1 VHSTRQDPNLAA
13 LQAGAGLPGHVL
25 DVVVLTSDPGLLATL
40 REAGGPEH
48 AIWHAPSADNAV
60 DLLVGGRCS
69 ILIAD
74 LGALRGD
81 AAALLDRLHAQFP
94 ELILMA
100 TGRRDEEHSVA
111 MLVSDQRIYR
121 FLHKPVS
128 PARANLF
135 LSAATRR
142 YNELRNAV
150 PIDLITGKHIV
161 PRSNTTA
168 IVVTFVVLLS
178 AAAGGAFWWQSR
190 KEPAVAAPPPRAVGS
205 LTPEEQVA
213 DYLAR
218 GEMALATNRLVDPR
232 GNNAVEYYRSVLAL
246 QPENA
251 GARTGLERVGMKL
264 EARVLEAL
272 QAGDP
277 ARGATA
283 LGILQRA
290 VPEYPRLDELR
301 AELLALSRSSRSP
314 ISAAPP
320 PEPVK
325 RAPAR
330 TSAPAP
336 TPAARSTRTQA
347 APTTT
352 RQVSAPTPQVS
363 APTSAVQGPA
373 PGATAPAIAA
383 PAAALPAAAAAASDP
398 TPGELDNVARLRGRG
413 ILLEPPGN
421 NAYEQLLALRAKY
434 PYSIGVRTEQQQLA
448 SAFLERTRTALAAGD
463 AVTANAFLSRV
474 DTLVPNMAATKSL
487 QTQLAALQQQRA
499 FNAQIV
505 QAKTLTR
512 TREVPPVYPR
522 DAERQNISGWVDV
535 EFTVAPDGSTQDLV
549 VRGAEPQRMFDQ
561 AAVDAVKRWRFEPI
575 MRDGKAVAQRA
586 AVRIRFELK

>member
-1 VHSTRQDPNLAA
+1 MHSTRQDANLAA
-13 LQAGAGLPGHVL
+13 LQAGAGLPGHIL

-40 REAGGPEH
+40 HQSAGPEH
-48 AIWHAPSADNAV
+48 AIWHAPSADTAV

-69 ILIAD
+69 ILVAD

-100 TGRRDEEHSVA
+100 TGRREEEHSVA

-135 LSAATRR
+135 LSAASRR

-161 PRSNTTA
+161 PRSKTPA
-168 IVVTFVVLLS
+168 IVISLVVLLS
-178 AAAGGAFWWQSR
+178 LAAGGAFWWQSR
-190 KEPAVAAPPPRAVGS
+190 KEPVAVAPPPRAVGS
-205 LTPEEQVA
+205 LTPDEQIA
-213 DYLAR
+213 DFLAR
-218 GEMALATNRLVDPR
+218 GEMALATDRLVDPR

-246 QPENA
+246 QPDNP
-251 GARTGLERVGMKL
+251 GAHTGLERVGMKM

-272 QAGDP
+272 QERDA

-283 LGILQRA
+283 LATLQHA

-314 ISAAPP
+314 ISVAPP

-325 RAPAR
+325 RPPAR
-330 TSAPAP
+330 TSAPAS
-336 TPAARSTRTQA
+336 TPGAKAATTQ
-347 APTTT
+347 T
-352 RQVSAPTPQVS
+352 APTPTPSVD
-363 APTSAVQGPA
+363 APA
-373 PGATAPAIAA
+373 PGAAALTVTA
-383 PAAALPAAAAAASDP
+383 PAAAATAAAAAGSDP
-398 TPGELDNVARLRGRG
+398 TPSELDNVARLRGRG
-413 ILLEPPGN
+413 ILLEPPVN

-448 SAFLERTRTALAAGD
+448 STFLDRTRTALAASD
-463 AVTANAFLSRV
+463 VATASAFLSRV
-474 DTLVPNMAATKSL
+474 DNLVPNMAATKSL
-487 QTQLAALQQQRA
+487 QTQLATLQQRSQ
-499 FNAQIV
+499 FNSNIV
-505 QAKTLTR
+505 QAKTLKR
-512 TREVPPVYPR
+512 VREVPPVYPR
-522 DAERQNISGWVDV
+522 DAERQKLSGWVDV

-549 VRGAEPQRMFDQ
+549 VRGAEPQRTFDQ
-561 AAVDAVKRWRFEPI
+561 AAIDAVKRWRFEPI
-575 MRDGKAVAQRA
+575 TRHGTAVAQRA
-586 AVRIRFELK
+586 ALRIRFELK

>member
-1 VHSTRQDPNLAA
+1 VHSTRQDANLAA
-13 LQAGAGLPGHVL
+13 LQAGAGLPGHIL

-40 REAGGPEH
+40 HQSAGPEH
-48 AIWHAPSADNAV
+48 AIWHAPSADTAV

-69 ILIAD
+69 ILVAD

-100 TGRRDEEHSVA
+100 TGRREEEHSVA

-135 LSAATRR
+135 LSAASRR

-161 PRSNTTA
+161 PRSKTPA
-168 IVVTFVVLLS
+168 IVISLVVLLS
-178 AAAGGAFWWQSR
+178 LAAGGAFWWQSR
-190 KEPAVAAPPPRAVGS
+190 KEPVAVAPPPRAVGS
-205 LTPEEQVA
+205 LTPDEQIA
-213 DYLAR
+213 DFLAR
-218 GEMALATNRLVDPR
+218 GEMALATDRLVDPR

-246 QPENA
+246 QPDNP
-251 GARTGLERVGMKL
+251 GAHTGLERVGMKM

-272 QAGDP
+272 QERDA

-283 LGILQRA
+283 LATLQHA
-290 VPEYPRLDELR
+290 VPEYPRLDQLR

-314 ISAAPP
+314 ISVASP

-325 RAPAR
+325 RPPAR
-330 TSAPAP
+330 TSAPAS
-336 TPAARSTRTQA
+336 TPGAKAATTQ
-347 APTTT
+347 T
-352 RQVSAPTPQVS
+352 APTPTPSVD
-363 APTSAVQGPA
+363 APA
-373 PGATAPAIAA
+373 PGAAALTVTA
-383 PAAALPAAAAAASDP
+383 PAAAATAAAAAGSDP
-398 TPGELDNVARLRGRG
+398 TQSELDNVARLRGRG
-413 ILLEPPGN
+413 ILLEPPVN

-448 SAFLERTRTALAAGD
+448 STFLDRTRTALAASD
-463 AVTANAFLSRV
+463 VATASAFLSRV
-474 DTLVPNMAATKSL
+474 DNLVPNMAATKSL
-487 QTQLAALQQQRA
+487 QTQLATLQQQSQ
-499 FNAQIV
+499 FNSNIV
-505 QAKTLTR
+505 QAKTLKR
-512 TREVPPVYPR
+512 VREVPPVYPR
-522 DAERQNISGWVDV
+522 DAERQKLSGWVDV

-549 VRGAEPQRMFDQ
+549 VRGAEPQRTFDQ
-561 AAVDAVKRWRFEPI
+561 AAIDAVKRWRFEPI
-575 MRDGKAVAQRA
+575 MRDGTAVAQRA
-586 AVRIRFELK
+586 ALRIRFELK

>member
-142 YNELRNAV
+142 YHELRNAV
-150 PIDLITGKHIV
+150 PIDLITGKHVV

-168 IVVTFVVLLS
+168 IVVSLVVLLS
-178 AAAGGAFWWQSR
+178 VAAGGAFWWQSR
-190 KEPAVAAPPPRAVGS
+190 KEPATAAPPPRAVGS
-205 LTPEEQVA
+205 LTQEEQIA

-218 GEMALATNRLVDPR
+218 GEMALATDRLVDPR

-251 GARTGLERVGMKL
+251 GAHTGLERVGMKL

-272 QAGDP
+272 QARDP

-283 LGILQRA
+283 LATLQHA
-290 VPEYPRLDELR
+290 VPEYPRLDQLR
-301 AELLALSRSSRSP
+301 AVPSP
-314 ISAAPP
+314 
-320 PEPVK
+320 
-325 RAPAR
+325 
-330 TSAPAP
+330 
-336 TPAARSTRTQA
+336 
-347 APTTT
+347 
-352 RQVSAPTPQVS
+352 
-363 APTSAVQGPA
+363 
-373 PGATAPAIAA
+373 
-383 PAAALPAAAAAASDP
+383 
-398 TPGELDNVARLRGRG
+398 
-413 ILLEPPGN
+413 
-421 NAYEQLLALRAKY
+421 
-434 PYSIGVRTEQQQLA
+434 
-448 SAFLERTRTALAAGD
+448 
-463 AVTANAFLSRV
+463 
-474 DTLVPNMAATKSL
+474 
-487 QTQLAALQQQRA
+487 
-499 FNAQIV
+499 
-505 QAKTLTR
+505 
-512 TREVPPVYPR
+512 
-522 DAERQNISGWVDV
+522 
-535 EFTVAPDGSTQDLV
+535 
-549 VRGAEPQRMFDQ
+549 
-561 AAVDAVKRWRFEPI
+561 
-575 MRDGKAVAQRA
+575 
-586 AVRIRFELK
+586 

>member
-1 VHSTRQDPNLAA
+1 MHSTRQDANLAA
-13 LQAGAGLPGHVL
+13 LQAGAGLPGHIL

-40 REAGGPEH
+40 HQSAGPEH
-48 AIWHAPSADNAV
+48 AIWHAPSADTAV

-69 ILIAD
+69 ILVAD

-100 TGRRDEEHSVA
+100 TGRREEEHSVA

-161 PRSNTTA
+161 PRSNTPA
-168 IVVTFVVLLS
+168 IVISLVVLLS
-178 AAAGGAFWWQSR
+178 LAAGGAFWWQSR
-190 KEPAVAAPPPRAVGS
+190 KEPAVVAPPPRAVGS
-205 LTPEEQVA
+205 LTQEEQIA
-213 DYLAR
+213 DFLAR
-218 GEMALATNRLVDPR
+218 GEMALATDRLVDPR

-246 QPENA
+246 QPDNA
-251 GARTGLERVGMKL
+251 GAHTGLERAGMKL
-264 EARVLEAL
+264 EARVMEAL
-272 QAGDP
+272 QARDA

-283 LGILQRA
+283 LATLQHA

-301 AELLALSRSSRSP
+301 AELLTLSRSSRSP
-314 ISAAPP
+314 ISIAPP

-325 RAPAR
+325 RPSERTAAPA
-330 TSAPAP
+330 S
-336 TPAARSTRTQA
+336 TPAARSTTPQAVPPKPQVDTPTPDVRAPATRAASPAA
-347 APTTT
+347 APP
-352 RQVSAPTPQVS
+352 V
-363 APTSAVQGPA
+363 
-373 PGATAPAIAA
+373 AA
-383 PAAALPAAAAAASDP
+383 PAAAGAAAAAASDP
-398 TPGELDNVARLRGRG
+398 SASELDAVARLRGRG
-413 ILLEPPGN
+413 VLLEPPGN
-421 NAYEQLLALRAKY
+421 NAYEQLIALRAKY

-448 SAFLERTRTALAAGD
+448 SAFLDRTRTALAAGD
-463 AVTANAFLSRV
+463 VATASAFLSRV

-487 QTQLAALQQQRA
+487 QTQLATLQQQRI
-499 FNAQIV
+499 FESQIV
-505 QAKTLTR
+505 QAKTLKR
-512 TREVPPVYPR
+512 VREVPPVYPR
-522 DAERQNISGWVDV
+522 DAERQNLSGWVDV

-549 VRGAEPQRMFDQ
+549 VRGAEPQRTFDQ
-561 AAVDAVKRWRFEPI
+561 AAIDAVKRWRFEPI
-575 MRDGKAVAQRA
+575 MRDGAAVAQRA

>member
-1 VHSTRQDPNLAA
+1 VHSTRQDANLAA
-13 LQAGAGLPGHVL
+13 LQAGAGLPGHIL

-40 REAGGPEH
+40 HQSAGPEH
-48 AIWHAPSADNAV
+48 AIWHAPSADTAV

-69 ILIAD
+69 ILVAD

-100 TGRRDEEHSVA
+100 TGRREEEHSVA

-135 LSAATRR
+135 LSAASRR

-161 PRSNTTA
+161 PRSKTPA
-168 IVVTFVVLLS
+168 IVISLVVLLS
-178 AAAGGAFWWQSR
+178 LAAGGAFWWQSR
-190 KEPAVAAPPPRAVGS
+190 KEPVAVAPPPRAVGS
-205 LTPEEQVA
+205 LTPDEQIA
-213 DYLAR
+213 DFLAR
-218 GEMALATNRLVDPR
+218 GEMALATDRLVDPR

-246 QPENA
+246 QPDNP
-251 GARTGLERVGMKL
+251 GAHTGLERVGMKM

-272 QAGDP
+272 QERDA

-283 LGILQRA
+283 LATLQHA

-314 ISAAPP
+314 ISVAPP

-325 RAPAR
+325 RPPAR
-330 TSAPAP
+330 TSAPAS
-336 TPAARSTRTQA
+336 TPGAKAATTQ
-347 APTTT
+347 T
-352 RQVSAPTPQVS
+352 APTPTPSVD
-363 APTSAVQGPA
+363 APA
-373 PGATAPAIAA
+373 PGAAALTVTA
-383 PAAALPAAAAAASDP
+383 PAAAATAAAAAGSDP
-398 TPGELDNVARLRGRG
+398 TPSELDNVARLRGRG
-413 ILLEPPGN
+413 ILLEPPVN

-448 SAFLERTRTALAAGD
+448 STFLDRTRTALAASD
-463 AVTANAFLSRV
+463 VATASAFLSRV
-474 DTLVPNMAATKSL
+474 DNLVPNMAATKSL
-487 QTQLAALQQQRA
+487 QTQLATLQQQSQ
-499 FNAQIV
+499 FNSNIV
-505 QAKTLTR
+505 QAKTLKR
-512 TREVPPVYPR
+512 VREVPPVYPR
-522 DAERQNISGWVDV
+522 DAERQKLSGWVDV

-549 VRGAEPQRMFDQ
+549 VRGAEPQRTFDQ
-561 AAVDAVKRWRFEPI
+561 AAIDAVKRWRFEPI
-575 MRDGKAVAQRA
+575 MRDGTAVAQRA
-586 AVRIRFELK
+586 ALRIRFELK

>member
-1 VHSTRQDPNLAA
+1 VHSTRQDANLAA
-13 LQAGAGLPGHVL
+13 LQAGAGLPGHIL

-40 REAGGPEH
+40 HQSAGPEH
-48 AIWHAPSADNAV
+48 AIWHAPSADTAV

-69 ILIAD
+69 ILVAD

-100 TGRRDEEHSVA
+100 TGRREEEHSVA

-135 LSAATRR
+135 LSAASRR

-161 PRSNTTA
+161 PRSKTPA
-168 IVVTFVVLLS
+168 IVISLVVLLS
-178 AAAGGAFWWQSR
+178 LAAGGAFWWQSR
-190 KEPAVAAPPPRAVGS
+190 KEPVAVAPPPRAVGS
-205 LTPEEQVA
+205 LTPDEQIA
-213 DYLAR
+213 DFLAR
-218 GEMALATNRLVDPR
+218 GEMALATDRLVDPR

-246 QPENA
+246 QPDNP
-251 GARTGLERVGMKL
+251 GAHTGLERVGMKM

-272 QAGDP
+272 QERDA

-283 LGILQRA
+283 LATLQHA
-290 VPEYPRLDELR
+290 VPEYPRLDQLR

-314 ISAAPP
+314 ISVASP

-325 RAPAR
+325 RPPAR
-330 TSAPAP
+330 TSAPAS
-336 TPAARSTRTQA
+336 TPGAKAATTQ
-347 APTTT
+347 T
-352 RQVSAPTPQVS
+352 APTPTPSVD
-363 APTSAVQGPA
+363 APA
-373 PGATAPAIAA
+373 PGAAALTVTA
-383 PAAALPAAAAAASDP
+383 PAAAATAAAAAGSDP
-398 TPGELDNVARLRGRG
+398 TPSELDNVARLRGRG
-413 ILLEPPGN
+413 ILLEPPVN

-448 SAFLERTRTALAAGD
+448 STFLDRTRTALAAGD
-463 AVTANAFLSRV
+463 VAMASAFLSRV
-474 DTLVPNMAATKSL
+474 DNLVPNMAATKSL
-487 QTQLAALQQQRA
+487 QTQLATLQQQSQ
-499 FNAQIV
+499 FNSNIV
-505 QAKTLTR
+505 QAKTLKR
-512 TREVPPVYPR
+512 VREVPPVYPR
-522 DAERQNISGWVDV
+522 DAERQKLSGWVDV

-549 VRGAEPQRMFDQ
+549 VRGAEPQRTFDQ
-561 AAVDAVKRWRFEPI
+561 AAIDAVKRWRFEPI
-575 MRDGKAVAQRA
+575 MRDGTAVAQRA
-586 AVRIRFELK
+586 ALRIRFELK

>member
-1 VHSTRQDPNLAA
+1 VHSTRQDANLAA
-13 LQAGAGLPGHVL
+13 LQAGAGLPGHIL

-40 REAGGPEH
+40 HQSAGPEH
-48 AIWHAPSADNAV
+48 AIWHAPSADTAV

-69 ILIAD
+69 ILVAD

-100 TGRRDEEHSVA
+100 TGRREEEHSVA

-135 LSAATRR
+135 LSAASRR

-161 PRSNTTA
+161 PRSKTPA
-168 IVVTFVVLLS
+168 IVISLVVLLS
-178 AAAGGAFWWQSR
+178 LAAGGAFWWQSR
-190 KEPAVAAPPPRAVGS
+190 KEPVAVAPPPRAVGS
-205 LTPEEQVA
+205 LTPDEQIA
-213 DYLAR
+213 DFLAR
-218 GEMALATNRLVDPR
+218 GEMALATDRLVDPR

-246 QPENA
+246 QPDNP
-251 GARTGLERVGMKL
+251 GAHTGLERVGMKM

-272 QAGDP
+272 QERDA

-283 LGILQRA
+283 LATLQHA
-290 VPEYPRLDELR
+290 VPEYPRLDQLR

-314 ISAAPP
+314 ISVAPP

-325 RAPAR
+325 RPPAR
-330 TSAPAP
+330 TSAPAS
-336 TPAARSTRTQA
+336 TPGAKAATTQ
-347 APTTT
+347 T
-352 RQVSAPTPQVS
+352 APTPTPSVD
-363 APTSAVQGPA
+363 
-373 PGATAPAIAA
+373 APALGAAALTVTA
-383 PAAALPAAAAAASDP
+383 PAAAATAAAAAGSDP
-398 TPGELDNVARLRGRG
+398 TPSELDNVARLRGRG
-413 ILLEPPGN
+413 ILLEPPVN

-448 SAFLERTRTALAAGD
+448 STFLDRTRTALAAGD
-463 AVTANAFLSRV
+463 VALASAFLSRV
-474 DTLVPNMAATKSL
+474 DNLVPNMAATKSL
-487 QTQLAALQQQRA
+487 QTQLATLQQQSQ
-499 FNAQIV
+499 FNSNIV
-505 QAKTLTR
+505 QAKTLKR
-512 TREVPPVYPR
+512 VREVPPVYPR
-522 DAERQNISGWVDV
+522 DAERQKLSGWVDV

-549 VRGAEPQRMFDQ
+549 VRGAEPQRTFDQ
-561 AAVDAVKRWRFEPI
+561 AAIDAVKRWRFEPI
-575 MRDGKAVAQRA
+575 MRDGTAVAQRA
-586 AVRIRFELK
+586 ALRIRFELK

>member
-1 VHSTRQDPNLAA
+1 VHSTRQDANLAA
-13 LQAGAGLPGHVL
+13 LQAGAGLPGHIL

-40 REAGGPEH
+40 HQSAGPEH
-48 AIWHAPSADNAV
+48 AIWHAPSADTAV

-69 ILIAD
+69 ILVAD

-100 TGRRDEEHSVA
+100 TGRREEEHSVA

-135 LSAATRR
+135 LSAASRR

-161 PRSNTTA
+161 PRSKTPA
-168 IVVTFVVLLS
+168 IVISLVVLLS
-178 AAAGGAFWWQSR
+178 LAAGGTFWWQSR
-190 KEPAVAAPPPRAVGS
+190 KEPVAVAPPPRAVGS
-205 LTPEEQVA
+205 LTPDEQIA
-213 DYLAR
+213 DFLAR
-218 GEMALATNRLVDPR
+218 GEMALATDRLVDPR

-246 QPENA
+246 QPDNP
-251 GARTGLERVGMKL
+251 GAHTGLERVGMKM

-272 QAGDP
+272 QERDA

-283 LGILQRA
+283 LATLQHA
-290 VPEYPRLDELR
+290 VPEYPRLDQLR

-314 ISAAPP
+314 ISVAPP

-325 RAPAR
+325 RPPVR
-330 TSAPAP
+330 TSAPAS
-336 TPAARSTRTQA
+336 TPGAKAATTQ
-347 APTTT
+347 T
-352 RQVSAPTPQVS
+352 APTPTPSVD
-363 APTSAVQGPA
+363 APA
-373 PGATAPAIAA
+373 PGAAALTVTA
-383 PAAALPAAAAAASDP
+383 PAAAATAAAAAGSDP
-398 TPGELDNVARLRGRG
+398 TQSELDNVARLRGRG
-413 ILLEPPGN
+413 ILLEPPVN

-448 SAFLERTRTALAAGD
+448 STFLDRTRTALAASD
-463 AVTANAFLSRV
+463 VATASAFLSRV
-474 DTLVPNMAATKSL
+474 DNLVPNMAATKSL
-487 QTQLAALQQQRA
+487 QTQLATLQQQSQ
-499 FNAQIV
+499 FNSNIV
-505 QAKTLTR
+505 QAKTLKR
-512 TREVPPVYPR
+512 VREVPPVYPR
-522 DAERQNISGWVDV
+522 DAERQKLSGWVDV

-549 VRGAEPQRMFDQ
+549 VRGAEPQRTFDQ
-561 AAVDAVKRWRFEPI
+561 AAIDAVKRWRFEPI
-575 MRDGKAVAQRA
+575 TRHGTAVAQRA
-586 AVRIRFELK
+586 ALRIRFELK

>member
-1 VHSTRQDPNLAA
+1 VHSTRQDANLAA
-13 LQAGAGLPGHVL
+13 LQAGAGLPGHIL

-40 REAGGPEH
+40 HQSAGPEH
-48 AIWHAPSADNAV
+48 AIWHAPSADTAV

-69 ILIAD
+69 ILVAD

-100 TGRRDEEHSVA
+100 TGRREEEHSVA

-135 LSAATRR
+135 LSAASRR

-161 PRSNTTA
+161 PRSKTPA
-168 IVVTFVVLLS
+168 IVISLVVLLS
-178 AAAGGAFWWQSR
+178 LAAGGAFWWQSR
-190 KEPAVAAPPPRAVGS
+190 KEPVAVAPPPRAVGS
-205 LTPEEQVA
+205 LTPDEQIA
-213 DYLAR
+213 DFLAR
-218 GEMALATNRLVDPR
+218 GEMALATDRLVDPR

-246 QPENA
+246 QPDNP
-251 GARTGLERVGMKL
+251 GAHTGLERVGMKM

-272 QAGDP
+272 QERDA

-283 LGILQRA
+283 LATLQHA
-290 VPEYPRLDELR
+290 VPEYPRLDQLR

-314 ISAAPP
+314 ISVASP

-325 RAPAR
+325 RPPAR
-330 TSAPAP
+330 TSAPAS
-336 TPAARSTRTQA
+336 TPGAKAATTQ
-347 APTTT
+347 T
-352 RQVSAPTPQVS
+352 APTPTPSVD
-363 APTSAVQGPA
+363 APA
-373 PGATAPAIAA
+373 PGAAALTVTA
-383 PAAALPAAAAAASDP
+383 PAAAATAAAAAGSDP
-398 TPGELDNVARLRGRG
+398 TPSELDNVARLRGRG
-413 ILLEPPGN
+413 ILLEPPVN

-448 SAFLERTRTALAAGD
+448 STFLDRTRTALAASD
-463 AVTANAFLSRV
+463 VATASAFLSRV
-474 DTLVPNMAATKSL
+474 DNLVPNMAATKSL
-487 QTQLAALQQQRA
+487 QTQLATLQQQSQ
-499 FNAQIV
+499 FNSNIV
-505 QAKTLTR
+505 QAKTLKR
-512 TREVPPVYPR
+512 VREVPPVYPR
-522 DAERQNISGWVDV
+522 DAERQKLSGWVDV

-549 VRGAEPQRMFDQ
+549 VRGAEPQRTFDQ
-561 AAVDAVKRWRFEPI
+561 AAIDAVKRWRFEPI
-575 MRDGKAVAQRA
+575 MRHGTAVAQRA
-586 AVRIRFELK
+586 ALRIRFELK

>member
-1 VHSTRQDPNLAA
+1 MHSTRQDPNLAA

-48 AIWHAPSADNAV
+48 AIWHAPSADSAV

-150 PIDLITGKHIV
+150 PIDLITGKHIA

-168 IVVTFVVLLS
+168 IVVTLVVLLS

-190 KEPAVAAPPPRAVGS
+190 KEPVPIAPPPRAVG
-205 LTPEEQVA
+205 TFTQEEQVA
-213 DYLAR
+213 DFLAR
-218 GEMALATNRLVDPR
+218 GEMALATDRLVDPR
-232 GNNAVEYYRSVLAL
+232 GNNAVEYFRSVLAL
-246 QPENA
+246 QPDNV
-251 GARTGLERVGMKL
+251 GAHTGLERVGMKL

-272 QAGDP
+272 QARDP

-283 LGILQRA
+283 LATLQHA
-290 VPEYPRLDELR
+290 VPEYARLDELR
-301 AELLALSRSSRSP
+301 TELVTLSRSSRNPVS
-314 ISAAPP
+314 IAPP
-320 PEPVK
+320 SPAPVK
-325 RAPAR
+325 QPPAR
-330 TSAPAP
+330 ASAPAP
-336 TPAARSTRTQA
+336 ATKSPAQQA
-347 APTTT
+347 PK
-352 RQVSAPTPQVS
+352 PTPEAQ
-363 APTSAVQGPA
+363 APA
-373 PGATAPAIAA
+373 PRAT
-383 PAAALPAAAAAASDP
+383 AAAAAAAVAVGPSAS
-398 TPGELDNVARLRGRG
+398 EIENVARLRSRG
-413 ILLEPPGN
+413 VLLEPPGN

-434 PYSIGVRTEQQQLA
+434 PDSNEVRTEQQQLA
-448 SAFLERTRTALAAGD
+448 FAFLERTRTALAAGD
-463 AVTANAFLSRV
+463 IATAGALLSRV
-474 DTLVPNMAATKSL
+474 DTLAPNLAATKSL
-487 QTQLAALQQQRA
+487 QTQLAAAQQQR
-499 FNAQIV
+499 NAAALVV
-505 QAKTLTR
+505 QAKTLKR
-512 TREVPPVYPR
+512 VREVPPVYPR
-522 DAERQNISGWVDV
+522 DAERQHISGWVDV
-535 EFTVAPDGSTQDLV
+535 EFTIAPDGSTQELV
-549 VRGAEPQRMFDQ
+549 VRNAEPQRLFDQ
-561 AAVDAVKRWRFEPI
+561 AALDAVKRWRFEPV
-575 MRDGKAVAQRA
+575 MRDGAVVAQRA
-586 AVRIRFELK
+586 AVRIRFEVK